1 MPSDTEVVV
10 VVVVCVCVCVRMSLT
25 FSLDASRSVARSRAR
40 ARALS
45 LWHLSRLRIL
55 RFFVQLGCG
64 SAAPG
69 RICNLYLSFYHFLYQ
84 KYFGF

>member
-25 FSLDASRSVARSRAR
+25 FSLDASRSVARAR